1 MAKISS
7 WNQNTPARL
16 VLLTDHCKVPFCL
29 DGKTED
35 YNDDKNDQD
44 DEGAD
49 EGGEDDI
56 SVASTV
62 TTMSTGSVG
71 SNTPS
76 LGKLTFINPIHPQ
89 GLNSSTELNQYMTL
103 F

>member
-1 MAKISS
+1 MSQLSS
-7 WNQNTPARL
+7 SNQNPPARGAS
-16 VLLTDHCKVPFCL
+16 LTDHCKVLFYL

-35 YNDDKNDQD
+35 YNDNKNYQD

-76 LGKLTFINPIHPQ
+76 LGKLSLPLFTP
-89 GLNSSTELNQYMTL
+89 GLWRWTYLFQSQSTIST
-103 F
+103 